1 MKFDEPEVVE
11 LGEAGDLIQETL
23 IPADEEGPVGFR
35 TKNQSAIYVS
45 EEE

>member
-1 MKFDEPEVVE
+1 MKFDEPEVLE

-23 IPADEEGPVGFR
+23 IPADEEGPVGAR
-35 TKNQSAIYVS
+35 TKNLSAIYLP